1 MGDVFPIRSKS
12 KDSALKFGEE
22 AIIIGLQLGYG
33 MKYAIAKLNEDD
45 KILPNVALRAKIFAA
60 SHTREFIKMT
70 IVRKSRVQLVGVV
83 GAAISDVSAK
93 VASILQVFE
102 ILQISNCSTS
112 VSLSEN
118 YFYSYFLRTV
128 PPDSFQAKAMVDIR
142 LKFGWIYVF
151 TVDSEGIYG
160 TRGTEAFHAIAQRSG
175 ICTDPITFV
184 RRLTQN
190 EDYVEVV

>member
-1 MGDVFPIRSKS
+1 
-12 KDSALKFGEE
+12 
-22 AIIIGLQLGYG
+22 
-33 MKYAIAKLNEDD
+33 
-45 KILPNVALRAKIFAA
+45 
-60 SHTREFIKMT
+60 MT

-112 VSLSEN
+112 VSLSEKD
-118 YFYSYFLRTV
+118 FYSYFLRTV
-128 PPDSFQAKAMVDIR
+128 PPDLFQAKAMVDIR

-160 TRGTEAFHAIAQRSG
+160 TRGIEAFHAKAQGSG
-175 ICTDPITFV
+175 ICTDAI
-184 RRLTQN
+184 
-190 EDYVEVV
+190 